1 MRDLL
6 NNKLQRLGNLLEAL
20 LEQAAHEAENKDAD
34 ALIAVVKDIHEVTTE
49 IRLMRELII
58 STK

>member
-6 NNKLQRLGNLLEAL
+6 NNKLQRLENLLEAL
-20 LEQAAHEAENKDAD
+20 FEQAAHEAENKDAD

-49 IRLMRELII
+49 IRLMRELTI

>member
-1 MRDLL
+1 MNDFLKI
-6 NNKLQRLGNLLEAL
+6 KLGKLETVLEAL
-20 LEQAAHEAENKDAD
+20 FEQAAHEAENKDAD
-34 ALIAVVKDIHEVTTE
+34 ALITVVKDIHEVTTE